1 MKRTVFISI
10 ILALP
15 VVFSCKKDIVE
26 ENLPLEQ
33 KAVSVT
39 ALKVAPGEATKTA
52 FVGGVYMWKT
62 NDDFVVRSNN
72 ANGYS
77 TFKYSGD
84 DTAGSAQFTIN
95 SSPSEDKIVT
105 GNLSFAVYP
114 AETSGS
120 GAEAFPREDEGSLK
134 IVLKNSYNWAE
145 GNVEAPMLAKVPDD
159 PTTEALEFK
168 HLGGVLKLTYKNVPP
183 KAAKL
188 IVSAPAGEGECY
200 KICDVMKKTWNWDS
214 SQGGFTG
221 DTPYLQA
228 YVVSGNKEIT
238 QNISS
243 ATAEQRTSADGLTVY
258 VPLPVG
264 PGNTHVYPKIKIRLA
279 FNDGTTVPGSE
290 RTASNVKI
298 ERAVIKKMEPI
309 ALTKY
314 TVEVVAGTDGSAG
327 AVNGTGTAAKFNQVR
342 GLCWKDNANLLLTES
357 NGSKVL
363 RQYNKSTHAVSSAVT
378 LGGSAPWQGEV
389 HNGVFYYA
397 DKGANKVRSW
407 NISTNA
413 VADVVTTGLNN
424 PMCVRFN
431 GDDAYVG
438 CRNGSVIYKWT
449 GGFGGTKS
457 IFFDCSTLE
466 VGSTTGETNWPV
478 AMDFDG
484 DGNML
489 LTMSTAKG
497 TSPSGYK
504 VYVISPTGAIITTIG
519 KGTKSTSFGALTDG
533 SVSAATFGSNVN
545 GLVYGPDGAIYM
557 LDDYTV
563 RRIVKGDSGW
573 TDAIVT
579 TILGGGNSYL
589 SSVGALCQITQTP
602 QDLIFDP
609 ENPKVF
615 YFFDWRFTLRK
626 VTID

>member
-1 MKRTVFISI
+1 MKTRNIFFAA
-10 ILALP
+10 ALLTL
-15 VVFSCKKDIVE
+15 VFSCAK
-26 ENLPLEQ
+26 ENLDNSTDTPGLES
-33 KAVSVT
+33 KS
-39 ALKVAPGEATKTA
+39 LKTLTVAAPESTKTA
-52 FVGGVYMWKT
+52 FVGGEFMWKK
-62 NDDFVVRSNN
+62 NNNINVRSNN
-72 ANGYS
+72 SAGY
-77 TFKYSGD
+77 TVFTYTGD
-84 DTAGSAQFTIN
+84 DTSGPATFDIKETDAA
-95 SSPSEDKIVT
+95 DRIVT
-105 GNLSFAVYP
+105 GPSSFAVYP
-114 AETSGS
+114 AT
-120 GAEAFPREDEGSLK
+120 GAREEDGSLK
-134 IVLKNSYNWAE
+134 MNLKTGYTWFE
-145 GNVEAPMLAKVPDD
+145 GNVEAPMLAQVTDD
-159 PTTEALEFK
+159 GTNLQFK
-168 HLGGVLKLTYKNVPP
+168 HVGGLLKVTYKYLPP

-188 IVSAPAGEGECY
+188 IVWAPCNEDGMVSY
-200 KICDVMKKTWNWDS
+200 KICSTMRETVGWRTEE
-214 SQGGFTG
+214 GGFTG
-221 DTPYLQA
+221 ETPYVQA
-228 YVVSGNKEIT
+228 YPLGSKYEIT
-238 QNISS
+238 QTISS
-243 ATAEQRTSADGLTVY
+243 ATAAQRASEDGLTVY
-258 VPLPVG
+258 IPLPVG
-264 PGNTHVYPKIKIRLA
+264 PGDDHVYPEIKVRLA
-279 FNDGTTVPGSE
+279 FADGTTVPGSE
-290 RTASNVKI
+290 RTAKNIKI
-298 ERAVIKKMEPI
+298 ERAVIKEMRTI
-309 ALTKY
+309 TLTKY
-314 TVEVVAGTDGSAG
+314 TVEVVAGKDGSSG
-327 AVNGTGTAAKFNQVR
+327 TVDGTGTAARFNQVR

-357 NGSKVL
+357 NGNKVL
-363 RQYNKSTHAVSSAVT
+363 RLYNKSTHAVTSVT
-378 LGGSAPWQGEV
+378 LGGGAPWQGEI
-389 HNGVFYYA
+389 HNGVFYFA

-457 IFFDCSTLE
+457 TFFDCSSLE

-484 DGNML
+484 DGNLL

-504 VYVISPTGAIITTIG
+504 VYVISSSGGIVATIG
-519 KGTKSTSFGALTDG
+519 KGTKATSFGALTDG

-563 RRIVKGDSGW
+563 RRIVKGESGW
-573 TDAIVT
+573 ADAVVT

-615 YFFDWRFTLRK
+615 YFFDWRYTLRK
-626 VTID
+626 VTIEP

>member
-1 MKRTVFISI
+1 MKTRN
-10 ILALP
+10 ILFAAALLP
-15 VVFSCKKDIVE
+15 LVFSCAK
-26 ENLPLEQ
+26 ENLDNSTDTPGLES
-33 KAVSVT
+33 KS
-39 ALKVAPGEATKTA
+39 LKTLTVAAPESTKTA
-52 FVGGVYMWKT
+52 FVGGEFMWKK
-62 NDDFVVRSNN
+62 NNNINVRSNN
-72 ANGYS
+72 AAGY
-77 TFKYSGD
+77 TVFTYTGD
-84 DTAGSAQFTIN
+84 DTDGAATFDIK
-95 SSPSEDKIVT
+95 EADAADRIVT
-105 GNLSFAVYP
+105 GPSSFAVYP
-114 AETSGS
+114 AT
-120 GAEAFPREDEGSLK
+120 GAKEEDGSLK
-134 IVLKNSYNWAE
+134 MNLKTGYTWFE
-145 GNVEAPMLAKVPDD
+145 GNVEAPMLAQVTADGTD
-159 PTTEALEFK
+159 LQFK
-168 HLGGVLKLTYKNVPP
+168 HVGGLLKVTYKYLPP

-188 IVSAPAGEGECY
+188 IVWAPCSESGKVSY
-200 KICDVMKKTWNWDS
+200 KICSTMKETFGWSTD
-214 SQGGFTG
+214 QGGFTG
-221 DTPYLQA
+221 ATPYVQA
-228 YVVSGNKEIT
+228 YSHSDKYEIT
-238 QNISS
+238 QTISS
-243 ATAEQRTSADGLTVY
+243 ATAAQRASEDGLTVY
-258 VPLPVG
+258 IPLPVG
-264 PGNTHVYPKIKIRLA
+264 PGDDHIYPEIKVRLA
-279 FNDGTTVPGSE
+279 FADGTTVPGSE
-290 RTASNVKI
+290 RTAKNVKI
-298 ERAVIKKMEPI
+298 ERAVIKTMQPI
-309 ALTKY
+309 TLTKY

-327 AVNGTGTAAKFNQVR
+327 TVNGTGTAAKFNQVR
-342 GLCWKDNANLLLTES
+342 GLCWRDNANLLLTES

-363 RQYNKSTHAVSSAVT
+363 RQYNKSNHAVSSAVT
-378 LGGSAPWQGEV
+378 LGGSAPWQGEI
-389 HNGVFYYA
+389 HNGVFYFA

-438 CRNGSVIYKWT
+438 CRNGSVIYKWA

-457 IFFDCSTLE
+457 TFFDCSTLE
-466 VGSTTGETNWPV
+466 VGSTTGEANWPV

-519 KGTKSTSFGALTDG
+519 KGTKSGSFAALTDG

-557 LDDYTV
+557 LDDYAV

-589 SSVGALCQITQTP
+589 SSAGALCQITQTP

-609 ENPKVF
+609 ENPNVF
-615 YFFDWRFTLRK
+615 YFFDWRYTLRK
-626 VTID
+626 VTIEP

>member
-1 MKRTVFISI
+1 MNTRNIFFAVAVLTF
-10 ILALP
+10 
-15 VVFSCKKDIVE
+15 VFSCAK
-26 ENLPLEQ
+26 ENVDNSSDTPGLES
-33 KAVSVT
+33 KSLKTLT
-39 ALKVAPGEATKTA
+39 AAAPESTKTA
-52 FVGGVYMWKT
+52 FVGGEFKWK
-62 NDDFVVRSNN
+62 NNNNINVRSNN
-72 ANGYS
+72 AAGY
-77 TFKYSGD
+77 TVFTYTGD
-84 DTAGSAQFTIN
+84 DTAGPATFN
-95 SSPSEDKIVT
+95 SKDADAADKIVT
-105 GNLSFAVYP
+105 GPSSFAVYP
-114 AETSGS
+114 AT
-120 GAEAFPREDEGSLK
+120 GAREEDGSLK
-134 IVLKNSYNWAE
+134 MNLKTGYTWFE
-145 GNVEAPMLAKVPDD
+145 GNVEAPMLAQVTDD
-159 PTTEALEFK
+159 GTNLQFK
-168 HLGGVLKLTYKNVPP
+168 HVGGLLKVTYKYLPP

-188 IVSAPAGEGECY
+188 IVWAPCNESGKTSY
-200 KICDVMKKTWNWDS
+200 KICSTMKETFGWRTD
-214 SQGGFTG
+214 QGGFTG
-221 DTPYLQA
+221 EIPYVQA
-228 YVVSGNKEIT
+228 YSHSSKHEIT
-238 QNISS
+238 QTITS
-243 ATAEQRTSADGLTVY
+243 ATAAQRASEEGLTVY

-264 PGNTHVYPKIKIRLA
+264 PGDDHTYPEIKVRLA
-279 FNDGTTVPGSE
+279 FADGTTVPGSE
-290 RTASNVKI
+290 RTAKNIKI
-298 ERAVIKKMEPI
+298 ERATIKEMKTI
-309 ALTKY
+309 TLTKY
-314 TVEVVAGTDGSAG
+314 TVEVVAGTDDGSG
-327 AVNGTGTAAKFNQVR
+327 GTVDGTGTAAKFNQVR

-357 NGSKVL
+357 NGNKVL
-363 RQYNKSTHAVSSAVT
+363 RQYNKSTQAVTSAVT
-378 LGGSAPWQGEV
+378 LGGGAPWQGEI

-397 DKGANKVRSW
+397 DKGGNKVRSW
-407 NISTNA
+407 NLSTNA
-413 VADVVTTGLNN
+413 VTDVVTSGLNN

-449 GGFGGTKS
+449 GGFSGTKS

-466 VGSTTGETNWPV
+466 VGSTSGETNWPV

-519 KGTKSTSFGALTDG
+519 KGTKSGSFGALTDG
-533 SVSAATFGSNVN
+533 SATAATFGSNVN

-557 LDDYTV
+557 LDDYAV

-589 SSVGALCQITQTP
+589 SSVGALCQITQNP

>member
-26 ENLPLEQ
+26 EKLPLEQ

-77 TFKYSGD
+77 TFEYSGD
-84 DTAGSAQFTIN
+84 DTAGSAKFTIN
-95 SSPSEDKIVT
+95 SSQSKDKIVT

-114 AETSGS
+114 VKTSGS

-228 YVVSGNKEIT
+228 YVVGGNKEIT

-309 ALTKY
+309 TLTKY
-314 TVEVVAGTDGSAG
+314 TTETIVSGLARTPHGLTRISDNQFVVTAEQYHVYFLDVVNNTATQSATNSASKYPQYPYGVCYAGGNLWIANKVGATANSVYKYDMSTEIYSIAASNTGINQPMQIKEHGGNIYVLGRSDGSSAGKIYVYENGFPGAVAAQVYADFSQVSVSTGYAWPMSFDFDTDGSMVVAVSASSGTPSECFKLYRVASKG
-327 AVNGTGTAAKFNQVR
+327 ATPVAFFGSGVKATSYASMADGSAANASFAPDMLELAFDGSGNLFIADQYSVREIVR
-342 GLCWKDNANLLLTES
+342 GATGLDDGTLVTLCES
-357 NGSKVL
+357 SAIPRVDGLAFDSTYKHMYL
-363 RQYNKSTHAVSSAVT
+363 SNKSA
-378 LGGSAPWQGEV
+378 
-389 HNGVFYYA
+389 
-397 DKGANKVRSW
+397 K
-407 NISTNA
+407 
-413 VADVVTTGLNN
+413 
-424 PMCVRFN
+424 C
-431 GDDAYVG
+431 
-438 CRNGSVIYKWT
+438 IY
-449 GGFGGTKS
+449 
-457 IFFDCSTLE
+457 
-466 VGSTTGETNWPV
+466 
-478 AMDFDG
+478 
-484 DGNML
+484 
-489 LTMSTAKG
+489 
-497 TSPSGYK
+497 
-504 VYVISPTGAIITTIG
+504 
-519 KGTKSTSFGALTDG
+519 
-533 SVSAATFGSNVN
+533 
-545 GLVYGPDGAIYM
+545 
-557 LDDYTV
+557 
-563 RRIVKGDSGW
+563 
-573 TDAIVT
+573 
-579 TILGGGNSYL
+579 
-589 SSVGALCQITQTP
+589 
-602 QDLIFDP
+602 
-609 ENPKVF
+609 
-615 YFFDWRFTLRK
+615 K
-626 VTID
+626 VTIE